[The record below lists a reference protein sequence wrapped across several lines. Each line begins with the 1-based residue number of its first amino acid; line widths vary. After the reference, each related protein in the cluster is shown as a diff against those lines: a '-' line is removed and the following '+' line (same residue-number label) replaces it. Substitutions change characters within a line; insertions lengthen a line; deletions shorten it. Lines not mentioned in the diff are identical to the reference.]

1 MSAVPN
7 RNEIMSPT
15 ASPTGSPTGSAS
27 MKTPSTASP
36 VVSPNPSSPSPDHSE
51 TYSEFE
57 TRMDNETSPGNNMTD
72 EDRARLHGE
81 YGISPIA
88 TPSPAAALDVS
99 SSMDSDN
106 VSPSPLSLESIPEAP
121 TNRIFQDKTPSPLS
135 FPEVPTHLMPRRRNI
150 NRNID
155 DDATH
160 ALENFDE
167 TPPDFNDEAAHND
180 YYRRFVEFHRNPTMS
195 RNRRPFA
202 KGRRHS
208 HRHRHRTHK
217 CKPCKRRRPCKKTM
231 KRRKR
236 HYKKGR
242 KSHKRQR
249 RN

>member
-1 MSAVPN
+1 
-7 RNEIMSPT
+7 
-15 ASPTGSPTGSAS
+15 
-27 MKTPSTASP
+27 
-36 VVSPNPSSPSPDHSE
+36 
-51 TYSEFE
+51 
-57 TRMDNETSPGNNMTD
+57 MDNETSPGNNMTD

-88 TPSPAAALDVS
+88 TPSPTAARAESS

-106 VSPSPLSLESIPEAP
+106 VSLSPISLDAVPEAP
-121 TNRIFQDKTPSPLS
+121 THSFYNDKPPSPLS
-135 FPEVPTHLMPRRRNI
+135 FPEVPTHLMPRRRNR

-155 DDATH
+155 EDATH

>member
-1 MSAVPN
+1 
-7 RNEIMSPT
+7 
-15 ASPTGSPTGSAS
+15 
-27 MKTPSTASP
+27 
-36 VVSPNPSSPSPDHSE
+36 
-51 TYSEFE
+51 
-57 TRMDNETSPGNNMTD
+57 MDNETSPGNNMTD

-135 FPEVPTHLMPRRRNI
+135 FPEVPTHLMPRRRNR

-202 KGRRHS
+202 KGRHS